1 MAFTLSLSS
10 LQSCASHGMAQ
21 TAKVRG
27 LGQRSAFVACF
38 TDDSRHIS
46 VPCFVLL
53 CVSVCVCVSV
63 CSWCLLHCEGGGE
76 GMSVVAV
83 WSVC

>member
-1 MAFTLSLSS
+1 
-10 LQSCASHGMAQ
+10 MAQ

-38 TDDSRHIS
+38 TDDSQHIS

-53 CVSVCVCVSV
+53 CVSVGVCVCQCVPGV
-63 CSWCLLHCEGGGE
+63 FYIVREEERGCRGQQCGRFVDGPLHC
-76 GMSVVAV
+76 AL
-83 WSVC
+83 